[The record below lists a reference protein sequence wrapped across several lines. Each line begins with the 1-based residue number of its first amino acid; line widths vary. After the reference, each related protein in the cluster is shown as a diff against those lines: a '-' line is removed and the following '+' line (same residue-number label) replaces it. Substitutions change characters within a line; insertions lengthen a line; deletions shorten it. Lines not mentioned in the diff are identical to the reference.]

1 MDFGIVATS
10 AGGNT
15 DAGQPDIYPIP
26 SYYYLQKQYA
36 IVAETAAALQPNLD
50 VSNAAT
56 KPLAC
61 PTLTNQVSSRMTV
74 S

>member
-15 DAGQPDIYPIP
+15 DAGQPDIYPLP
-26 SYYYLQKQYA
+26 SFYYLKNQYA
-36 IVAETAAALQPNLD
+36 IAAETAAALRPTLD
-50 VSNAAT
+50 VSYAAT

-61 PTLTNQVSSRMTV
+61 PTLTNQVSSCCHV
-74 S
+74 